1 MSSNLF
7 SFNMEIQNLSSIK
20 ENYSNLKE
28 EEAMPID
35 INNYL
40 VSLETRTNMINWL
53 TFLCNTLNFK
63 DQTLFRTVSIFDQY
77 FSKISLKEMEEM
89 TQEKLNLITIA
100 SLSLATKLEENN
112 CNYISFL
119 NEKVLN
125 TPNQKK
131 FTNKDLTKM
140 EFTILKALKYKTMYS
155 TPLDYIDI
163 YLNIF
168 EKNNTIMIPEIL
180 PNIRELAIN
189 LMKNNINNENYL
201 INTASHF
208 SYLCFIQA
216 LNQVSIMNSLFFKQL
231 QKTIFTFNYQFGNIF

>member
-1 MSSNLF
+1 MSANLF
-7 SFNMEIQNLSSIK
+7 CFNMEIQNLSSIK
-20 ENYSNLKE
+20 ESYSNLKE
-28 EEAMPID
+28 EEATPID
-35 INNYL
+35 LKDYY
-40 VSLETRTNMINWL
+40 VSFETRTNMINWL

-63 DQTLFRTVSIFDQY
+63 DQTLFRTVSIFDHYLSQ
-77 FSKISLKEMEEM
+77 ISLNEMEKM

-140 EFTILKALKYKTMYS
+140 ELTILKALKYKTIYS
-155 TPLDYIDI
+155 TPLDFIEI

-168 EKNNTIMIPEIL
+168 ENNNSIMIPEIL
-180 PNIRELAIN
+180 PNIRTLSIN
-189 LMKNNINNENYL
+189 IMKNNINNENY
-201 INTASHF
+201 ITNNASHF

-216 LNQVSIMNSLFFKQL
+216 LNQVSIMNSLCFKQL
-231 QKTIFTFNYQFGNIF
+231 QKTIFTFNYQLGNIF

>member
-140 EFTILKALKYKTMYS
+140 EFTILKALKYKTMHS

-168 EKNNTIMIPEIL
+168 EKNNAIMIPEIL
-180 PNIRELAIN
+180 SNIRELAIN
-189 LMKNNINNENYL
+189 LMKNNINNQNYL

-216 LNQVSIMNSLFFKQL
+216 LNQLSIMNYFSFKQL
-231 QKTIFTFNYQFGNIF
+231 EKTIFIFNYQLGNIF

>member
-119 NEKVLN
+119 IEKVLN

-180 PNIRELAIN
+180 SNIRELAIN

>member
-1 MSSNLF
+1 MSSNF
-7 SFNMEIQNLSSIK
+7 FCFNMEIPNLSSIK
-20 ENYSNLKE
+20 ESYSNLKE

-35 INNYL
+35 LKDYL

-77 FSKISLKEMEEM
+77 FSQISIKEMKEM

-100 SLSLATKLEENN
+100 SLSLSTKLEENN

-125 TPNQKK
+125 TPNQKM
-131 FTNKDLTKM
+131 FTNKDLTAM
-140 EFTILKALKYKTMYS
+140 EFKILKALKYKTIYS
-155 TPLDYIDI
+155 TPLDFIEI

-168 EKNNTIMIPEIL
+168 EKNNSIMIPEIL
-180 PNIRELAIN
+180 SNIKKLTVNI
-189 LMKNNINNENYL
+189 MKNNINNEKYL
-201 INTASHF
+201 INNASHF

-216 LNQVSIMNSLFFKQL
+216 INQISIMNSLCFKQL
-231 QKTIFTFNYQFGNIF
+231 QKTIFTFNYQLGNIF